1 MSLPLRTLVV
11 LCPDWP
17 LVAAGLAGVPA
28 ACVHAGRVVAC
39 TAEARCDG
47 VRPGQRRRQAEALCS
62 GLEVVQVDP
71 ARDARTFEQV
81 VTAIAA
87 FTPLV
92 EVSRPGACSFPT
104 RGPAR
109 YFGGERALAA
119 KIATAVDTALRQYE
133 DAAPACRVG
142 IADGPFAALL
152 AAEEERIV
160 ERGGTAKFVAPHPVA
175 VLGIPALS
183 DLLRRLGIRTLG
195 DLGKLAEEAVTERF
209 GAEGKAA
216 WCLARG
222 RDDRSLVLGDPPPDL
237 AVQRELDPPADRVD
251 EAAFVA
257 VGLAAELNSRLA
269 ALELACTRLRVEV
282 ETEHGETLTRLW
294 RADRPFVP
302 RTMVDR
308 VRWQLEGWLAGSLG
322 GLCVDGDQ
330 PSAGIA
336 VLRLAADEVLRDHGR
351 QLGFW
356 GEASDADRRAEQGL
370 ARVQG
375 LLGHQAVTTAVLC
388 GGRSPAEQVRLVPWG
403 YPRGGAT
410 SVPTAPWP
418 GKLPGPSPALV
429 HPRAIGAVLVGDDG
443 DPVGVSGRGQLSAA
457 PSRCGSEEV
466 VGWAGPWPVDERWWD
481 AASHRRRA
489 RLQVL
494 LEGGGAYL
502 LALEGGRWRV
512 EATYD

>member
-1 MSLPLRTLVV
+1 VPVRTLVV

-17 LVAAGLAGVPA
+17 LVAAGLAGVPS

-39 TAEARCDG
+39 TAEARHEG
-47 VRPGQRRRQAEALCS
+47 VRPGQRRRQAEGLCS
-62 GLEVVQVDP
+62 GLEVVQADP
-71 ARDARTFEQV
+71 ARDARMFEQL

-87 FTPLV
+87 FTPRV
-92 EVSRPGACSFPT
+92 EVSRPGVCSFPT

-109 YFGGERALAA
+109 YFGGERALVA
-119 KIATAVDTALRQYE
+119 KIVTAVDTTLRRQA
-133 DAAPACRVG
+133 DAAPACSVG
-142 IADGPFAALL
+142 IADGPFAAGL
-152 AAEEERIV
+152 AAEEGMIV
-160 ERGGTAKFVAPHPVA
+160 ERGGTAKFLAPRPVA
-175 VLGIPALS
+175 SLGIPELS
-183 DLLRRLGIRTLG
+183 DLLHRLGIRTLG

-222 RDDRSLVLGDPPPDL
+222 KDDRSLALSDPPPDL

-269 ALELACTRLRVEV
+269 ALELACTRLRVEL
-282 ETEHGETLTRLW
+282 ETEHGETLARLW

-308 VRWQLEGWLAGSLG
+308 VRWQLEGWLAGSLS
-322 GLCVDGDQ
+322 GLPLDGDR

-336 VLRLAADEVLRDHGR
+336 VLRLAADEVIRDHGR

-375 LLGHQAVTTAVLC
+375 LLGHQAVATAVPH
-388 GGRSPAEQVRLVPWG
+388 GGRSPVEQVRLVPWG
-403 YPRGGAT
+403 DPRGGAT
-410 SVPTAPWP
+410 PGLTAPWP

-429 HPRAIGAVLVGDDG
+429 HPRAVDAVLVDEAGEL
-443 DPVGVSGRGQLSAA
+443 VRVSGRGQLSAA

-489 RLQVL
+489 RLQVV
-494 LEGGGAYL
+494 LEGGAAHL
-502 LALEGGRWRV
+502 LALEDGQWHV